1 MENGE
6 LYWVIEVSGTSIKED
21 TVFKDS
27 VVKNSDKE
35 EDKLSYLHDDSLVG
49 IYKGTSIDNFKTIDD
64 FNKNANMTDVRN
76 SFDKLTF
83 TGANGNYD
91 SLKIT
96 VKNKI
101 PLNENEKVFMIV
113 KSEPSVRPT
122 NYRDAFNFSNKVS
135 TKDDGINFMDRSTAT
150 KTLYCGGDILKEL
163 GQTFQ
168 YNKESS
174 EIKTIVADKDTN
186 IPAGS
191 ESRIYKDGLNET
203 GSGIYAS
210 WAFKLNLDGDLSGS
224 YRVLE
229 NIPDGMQL
237 AYMRIKWIGAEQ
249 KKRSPIVSK
258 SIGNLENGWTQKSIT
273 AMMMI
278 MSLGQRFIT

>member
-1 MENGE
+1 
-6 LYWVIEVSGTSIKED
+6 
-21 TVFKDS
+21 
-27 VVKNSDKE
+27 
-35 EDKLSYLHDDSLVG
+35 
-49 IYKGTSIDNFKTIDD
+49 
-64 FNKNANMTDVRN
+64 
-76 SFDKLTF
+76 
-83 TGANGNYD
+83 
-91 SLKIT
+91 
-96 VKNKI
+96 
-101 PLNENEKVFMIV
+101 MIV

-174 EIKTIVADKDTN
+174 KIETIVADKDVN

-191 ESRIYKDGLNET
+191 ESRIYKKGLNET

-210 WAFKLNLDGDLSGS
+210 WAFKLNLAGDLSGS

-237 AYMRIKWIGAEQ
+237 AYMRIKMDWCRTEERG
-249 KKRSPIVSK
+249 PIVSK
-258 SIGNLENGWTQKSIT
+258 SIGNLNGWTEKSTT
-273 AMMMI
+273 ANDDDNEV
-278 MSLGQRFIT
+278 